1 MHISYRSLIIASSI
15 AIAPL
20 ANASLIDFQGEPV
33 GAYAGDTTT
42 LLVDGTN
49 VRFSGLGL
57 QIRDLT
63 PAFPPDSSRVLS
75 SLFDGQEITMELLG
89 GATTNSLTFHNWISG
104 VYTSEVDTIYVQAFD
119 AANNLLGSVTS
130 SDEFISL
137 NFTGM
142 ARITFDDFTA
152 GDGYVLDDFQYT
164 VTAVPEP
171 ATWALMLVGLGSLVS
186 IHRRKHTVPAQ
197 VIKYL

>member
-1 MHISYRSLIIASSI
+1 MHTLYRSLVIASSI
-15 AIAPL
+15 AAAPL

-33 GAYAGDTTT
+33 GTYAGNTTT
-42 LLVDGTN
+42 LLVDGTS

-63 PAFPPDSSRVLS
+63 PVFPSESSRVLS
-75 SLFDGQEITMELLG
+75 SLHDGQEITMELLG

-104 VYTSEVDTIYVQAFD
+104 VYTSEVDTIFVQAFD
-119 AANNLLGSVTS
+119 VANSLLGSVTS
-130 SDEFISL
+130 SDEFINL

-152 GDGYVLDDFQYT
+152 GDGYLLDDFQYT

-171 ATWALMLVGLGSLVS
+171 ATWALMLFGLGGLVS
-186 IHRRKHTVPAQ
+186 IHHRKRTVQA
-197 VIKYL
+197 

>member
-1 MHISYRSLIIASSI
+1 MHTLYRSLVIASSI
-15 AIAPL
+15 AATPL

-33 GAYAGDTTT
+33 GTYAGNTTT
-42 LLVDGTN
+42 LLVDGTS

-63 PAFPPDSSRVLS
+63 PVFPSESSRVLS
-75 SLFDGQEITMELLG
+75 SLHDGQEITMELLG

-104 VYTSEVDTIYVQAFD
+104 VYTSEVDTIFVQAFD
-119 AANNLLGSVTS
+119 VANSLLGSVTS
-130 SDEFISL
+130 SDEFINL

-152 GDGYVLDDFQYT
+152 GDGYLLDDFQYT

-171 ATWALMLVGLGSLVS
+171 ATWALMLFGLGGLVS
-186 IHRRKHTVPAQ
+186 IHHRKRTVQA
-197 VIKYL
+197 

>member
-1 MHISYRSLIIASSI
+1 MHIAYRSLIIASSI
-15 AIAPL
+15 AMAPL

-63 PAFPPDSSRVLS
+63 PAFPSDSSRVLS
-75 SLFDGQEITMELLG
+75 SLFDGEEITMELLG
-89 GATTNSLTFHNWISG
+89 GATTNNLTFHNWISG
-104 VYTSEVDTIYVQAFD
+104 VYTSEVDTIVVQAFD

-137 NFTGM
+137 SFTGM

-152 GDGYVLDDFQYT
+152 GDGYVLDDLQYT

-186 IHRRKHTVPAQ
+186 IYRRKRTSTA
-197 VIKYL
+197 

>member
-1 MHISYRSLIIASSI
+1 MHTLYRSLVIASSI
-15 AIAPL
+15 AAAPL

-33 GAYAGDTTT
+33 GTYAGNTTT
-42 LLVDGTN
+42 LLIDGTS

-63 PAFPPDSSRVLS
+63 PAFPSESSRVLS
-75 SLFDGQEITMELLG
+75 SFHDGQEITMELLG
-89 GATTNSLTFHNWISG
+89 GATTDSLTFHNWISG
-104 VYTSEVDTIYVQAFD
+104 VYTSEVDTIVVQAFD

-130 SDEFISL
+130 SNEFINL

-152 GDGYVLDDFQYT
+152 GDGYLLDDFQYT
-164 VTAVPEP
+164 ITTAVPEP
-171 ATWALMLVGLGSLVS
+171 ATWALMLFGLGGLVS
-186 IHRRKHTVPAQ
+186 IHRHRRTVQA
-197 VIKYL
+197 

>member
-1 MHISYRSLIIASSI
+1 MHVLYRSLIIASSI
-15 AIAPL
+15 ALAPL

-33 GAYAGDTTT
+33 GTYAGGTTT
-42 LLVDGTN
+42 LLVDGTS

-63 PAFPPDSSRVLS
+63 PVFPSESSRVLS
-75 SLFDGQEITMELLG
+75 SLHDGQEITMELLG
-89 GATTNSLTFHNWISG
+89 GTTTNSLTFHNWISG
-104 VYTSEVDTIYVQAFD
+104 VYTSEVDTIVVQAFD
-119 AANNLLGSVTS
+119 TANNLLGSVTS

-142 ARITFDDFTA
+142 ARITFDDFSA
-152 GDGYVLDDFQYT
+152 GDGYLLDDIQYT

-171 ATWALMLVGLGSLVS
+171 ATWALMLVGLGGLVS
-186 IHRRKHTVPAQ
+186 IHRRNRTVHA
-197 VIKYL
+197 